1 LKVKSKQTN
10 ERGGGMNLKDSAV
23 YRLPNGREL
32 VAYMARD
39 NETVLFNLSDSESR
53 MYELNSEGRLLFD
66 GQLTAWQIDDLVETG
81 RVAAA
86 EVTSILAVSSGT
98 KRDLTNDQST

>member
-1 LKVKSKQTN
+1 
-10 ERGGGMNLKDSAV
+10 MNLKDSAV

-32 VAYMARD
+32 VAYMTCD

-53 MYELNSEGRLLFD
+53 MHELNSEGRLLFD

-81 RVAAA
+81 RVAAKYLNTCS
-86 EVTSILAVSSGT
+86 EF
-98 KRDLTNDQST
+98 RDSTRHGE

>member
-1 LKVKSKQTN
+1 LKPKCKQTN
-10 ERGGGMNLKDSAV
+10 KHGGKMNLKDSAV

-32 VAYMARD
+32 VAYMTCD

-66 GQLTAWQIDDLVETG
+66 GQLTAWQIDDLVEAG

-98 KRDLTNDQST
+98 QRDMTNDQST